1 MDVLSYKVGPRGKKV
16 STYDKPKFG
25 ESDNNIYYNNY
36 RETIRAFSGSWNV
49 LVRWKGSVYKLIW
62 HDLLMFVVIYFI
74 LAIIYRTVLIHYPE
88 HKQYFDLMCI
98 YAERFS
104 SLVPITFITGF
115 YVSQVV
121 TRWWDQFMS
130 LPWPD
135 HLALKIVC
143 LIPGMV
149 IIISI

>member
-1 MDVLSYKVGPRGKKV
+1 MSHFHAKNGLGVGNNMYRNLYQGTAKNYAATRHLIFIWKGSSFKLIWQPILIWTFCYAVLSVMYRNVLFDIPRGK
-16 STYDKPKFG
+16 
-25 ESDNNIYYNNY
+25 E
-36 RETIRAFSGSWNV
+36 
-49 LVRWKGSVYKLIW
+49 
-62 HDLLMFVVIYFI
+62 MF
-74 LAIIYRTVLIHYPE
+74 E
-88 HKQYFDLMCI
+88 LMCI

-104 SLVPITFITGF
+104 TLVPITFITGF

-121 TRWWDQFMS
+121 NRWWDQFMS

-149 IIISI
+149 LIFNI

>member
-1 MDVLSYKVGPRGKKV
+1 MSYCHVKNDLDNGNNMYRNLYKGTAKNCAATRHLIFIWRGSSFKLIWQPILIWIFCYAILSVIYRNVLFDIPRGK
-16 STYDKPKFG
+16 
-25 ESDNNIYYNNY
+25 E
-36 RETIRAFSGSWNV
+36 
-49 LVRWKGSVYKLIW
+49 
-62 HDLLMFVVIYFI
+62 MF
-74 LAIIYRTVLIHYPE
+74 E
-88 HKQYFDLMCI
+88 LMCI